1 MENDKKYI
9 SVAYKLYSQQV
20 NEEKEIVE
28 RATAERPFTFVS
40 GMGMTLDDFEAQ
52 MLLLKKGDKFDF
64 TLTPEQAYGA
74 YVAEAVQ
81 TVPRSVFLI
90 NGKLDTN
97 YIYEGAVV
105 PLQNA
110 EGDQFNG
117 TITKISDETITVD
130 LNHPL
135 AGQSLTFVGE
145 VLESRPA
152 TEGEIDRTIKQL
164 AGESCGGCGGDCGGC
179 KSDCKSGCG
188 GC

>member
-9 SVAYKLYSQQV
+9 SMCYKLYSQRGE
-20 NEEKEIVE
+20 EEKELVE
-28 RATAERPFTFVS
+28 RATTERPFTFVT
-40 GMGMTLDDFEAQ
+40 GLGMTLDEFEAKTATMQ
-52 MLLLKKGDKFDF
+52 KGEKFDF

-74 YVAEAVQ
+74 YISEAVQ
-81 TVPRSVFLI
+81 KLPQSIFHI
-90 NGKLDTN
+90 NGKLDRN

-117 TITKISDETITVD
+117 TITEITDETVTVD

-135 AGQSLTFVGE
+135 AGLNLNFVGE

-152 TEGEIDRTIKQL
+152 TESEIQQMINQM
-164 AGESCGGCGGDCGGC
+164 AGECGGCGGNCGGC
-179 KSDCKSGCG
+179 KGGCG